1 MCLAAAGPAPFCG
14 PLPFQTGN
22 QPRVPA
28 SCRAV
33 RPPPLTSLPRA
44 YGVTLYPVAG
54 LALQLRPDYSA
65 LAPKA
70 WHILALLRKDHRPF
84 LRSPAS
90 SLAPPR

>member
-1 MCLAAAGPAPFCG
+1 MCLAAAGPAPLCG

-33 RPPPLTSLPRA
+33 RPPPTSLPRA
-44 YGVTLYPVAG
+44 YGVILYPAAG

-70 WHILALLRKDHRPF
+70 WHILALLRSTGPF
-84 LRSPAS
+84 SGSPAS

>member
-1 MCLAAAGPAPFCG
+1 MCLAAAGPAPLCG

-33 RPPPLTSLPRA
+33 RPPPPPPRA
-44 YGVTLYPVAG
+44 YGVTLYPAAG
-54 LALQLRPDYSA
+54 LALQLRPDYSG

-70 WHILALLRKDHRPF
+70 WHILALLRSTGHSSG
-84 LRSPAS
+84 SPAS
-90 SLAPPR
+90 SLGPPR

>member
-1 MCLAAAGPAPFCG
+1 MCLAAAGPAPLCG

-33 RPPPLTSLPRA
+33 RPPPPTSLPRA
-44 YGVTLYPVAG
+44 YGVILYPAAG

-70 WHILALLRKDHRPF
+70 WHILALLRSTGPSSG
-84 LRSPAS
+84 SPAS